1 MSLFNIKSTS
11 IRVVKAISLFA
22 MLLLSIPAYSQDST
36 TYVRLNANPF
46 AAPFYIFSSTPNGDS
61 IEVNLEK
68 GFTHTFIRTDGG
80 HAFNIGDGWKEE
92 NSQIQATSN
101 GSGGVVGGAASIV
114 SGEQLTITI
123 PEDFSGDSLTYF
135 CYAHSSMVGSLSVVE
150 NTTPDV
156 DSTTYVRLNDNPYSP
171 PHYIFS
177 TSPNGESIDVVLE
190 KNSTHT
196 FIRTDGGHP
205 FNIGDAW
212 KQENTQIQATS
223 NGSGGVVGDVASIDN
238 SEQLTITIPGDFS
251 GDSLSYFCYPHS
263 SMIGSLLVVENSSSN
278 TDDNLGQPNQILN
291 WDFDAN
297 GETDALT
304 DGLLLLRYSFG
315 LRGDA
320 LTDNAVAINSTLT
333 TQQIMN
339 SMSTV
344 SNIADIDGNGEIDAL
359 TDGLLL
365 LRYLFGLKG
374 DSLVAGS
381 LATDATRTTSQEI
394 EQYLASHE
402 PTQSM
407 AQTSG
412 LLVPMSDSLEFS
424 SKLTQSYDAL
434 FGVRSDVMVDAMP
447 EMAMDA
453 AASDSGGE
461 SFTTTYTLEKTI
473 DEHDF
478 VKYDGDNKH
487 LFIAPSYSLYDDCCF
502 IFEEPIALSND
513 AIEVGEESVL
523 ADEPINPITPEQRSI
538 KIMATN
544 PDQASVEQVGSIY
557 VDDNQTI
564 EGLYINDN
572 QLASINSSG
581 WWGMYGSA
589 FMDASNWRGQT
600 TGLTV
605 YDISDVTDPQLDWKF
620 EIDGGFVTSRKKGDV
635 VYLVARHT
643 PQITNYVDFPTVE
656 QEEQNQQII
665 DDVSPSDLLPKG
677 YINDQQFDLLST
689 ADCLAINDSHD
700 LAPDQ
705 SGYPTMTM
713 LVAINVAEKTVVNS
727 SCYLESTSGVY
738 VSQNAIYFIQS
749 EGWGTN
755 ARTILHRFNLSANLG
770 YTGSGEV
777 QGHLFGSGEI
787 DFRINEYK
795 GYLRVVSSLWTGDS
809 EDSRDHQLTVLKQS
823 PESYSMTQVA
833 TLPSAE
839 HPSEIGKPN
848 EDLYGVR
855 FFGDTL
861 YLVTFERTDPLY
873 VLDLSNQENPIVAGE
888 LEVTGFSDFLH
899 PVNDDLLLG
908 LGQDE
913 NGLVKLELFNVSSMD
928 NPVSQTALSIGLGSN
943 WSYSPARYNRH
954 AFTYQRVSETTD
966 RFSVPVTL
974 SSPSTGYYQENR
986 LYTFSIFNKHQADAA
1001 SIFSNGYISGG
1012 SGNWWNNDRQRAVF
1026 HGESIFYVNGEN
1038 VISSFWEY
1046 PED

>member
-1 MSLFNIKSTS
+1 MSSSLKSISSCLVHGIS
-11 IRVVKAISLFA
+11 ILAVLIF
-22 MLLLSIPAYSQDST
+22 ITPAYAGDST
-36 TYVRLNANPF
+36 TYVRLTDSPF
-46 AAPFYIFSSTPNGDS
+46 SPPHYIFSTSPNGES
-61 IEVNLEK
+61 IDVALEK
-68 GFTHTFIRTDGG
+68 GFSHTFIRTDGG
-80 HAFNIGDGWKEE
+80 HAFNIGDGWKAE
-92 NSQIQATSN
+92 NSQIQATGN
-101 GSGGVVGGAASIV
+101 GSGGVVGTAASIV
-114 SGEQLTITI
+114 GEEQLTISI
-123 PEDFSGDSLTYF
+123 PE
-135 CYAHSSMVGSLSVVE
+135 
-150 NTTPDV
+150 
-156 DSTTYVRLNDNPYSP
+156 
-171 PHYIFS
+171 
-177 TSPNGESIDVVLE
+177 
-190 KNSTHT
+190 
-196 FIRTDGGHP
+196 
-205 FNIGDAW
+205 
-212 KQENTQIQATS
+212 
-223 NGSGGVVGDVASIDN
+223 
-238 SEQLTITIPGDFS
+238 DFS
-251 GDSLSYFCYPHS
+251 GDSLSYFCYAHS
-263 SMIGSLLVVENSSSN
+263 SMIGSLSVVENSTSD
-278 TDDNLGQPNQILN
+278 TDDNTGQPNQILN

-304 DGLLLLRYSFG
+304 DGLLLLRYAFG
-315 LRGDA
+315 LRDGA
-320 LTDNAVAINSTLT
+320 LTNNAVAIDSPLT
-333 TQQIMN
+333 NQQIMN

-344 SNIADIDGNGEIDAL
+344 SNIADIDGSGEIDAL

-365 LRYLFGLKG
+365 LRYLFGLQG
-374 DSLVAGS
+374 DSLISGS
-381 LATDATRTTSQEI
+381 LAINAARITSQEI
-394 EQYLASHE
+394 EQYIASHK
-402 PTQSM
+402 PAQSLV
-407 AQTSG
+407 QLSG

-424 SKLTQSYDAL
+424 TKLIQSYDAV
-434 FGVRSDVMVDAMP
+434 FGVRADVMIDAMP

-453 AASDSGGE
+453 ATSDSGGD

-478 VKYDGDNKH
+478 VKYDGENNH
-487 LFIAPSYSLYDDCCF
+487 LFIAPSYSMYDDCCF
-502 IFEEPIALSND
+502 IFEEPIALVDD
-513 AIEVGEESVL
+513 AIVVGEDDANGAVE
-523 ADEPINPITPEQRSI
+523 EPSDPTIPEQRAI
-538 KIMATN
+538 KIMATD
-544 PDQASVEQVGSIY
+544 PDHATVEQVGNIII
-557 VDDNQTI
+557 DDNRTI

-581 WWGMYGSA
+581 WWGMYGPA
-589 FMDASNWRGQT
+589 FMEVSNWRGQT
-600 TGLTV
+600 TGVTV
-605 YDISDVTDPQLDWKF
+605 YDISDVTDPKLDWKF
-620 EIDGGFVTSRKKGDV
+620 EIDGGFVTSRKKGDI

-643 PQITNYVDFPTVE
+643 PQITNYIDFPTVE

-665 DDVSPSDLLPKG
+665 DDVSPSELLPKG

-700 LAPDQ
+700 MAPDQ
-705 SGYPTMTM
+705 YGYPTMTM

-738 VSQNAIYFIQS
+738 VSQNGIYLIQS
-749 EGWGTN
+749 EGWGSN

-787 DFRINEYK
+787 DFRINEHK
-795 GYLRVVSSLWTGDS
+795 GYLRVVSSNWTGDS

-823 PESYSMTQVA
+823 PETYSMTQVA
-833 TLPSAE
+833 TLPSEE
-839 HPSEIGKPN
+839 HPNEIGKPN

-873 VLDLSNQENPIVAGE
+873 VLDLSDQENPIVAGE

-913 NGLVKLELFNVSSMD
+913 NGLVKLELFNVSSMQE
-928 NPVSQTALSIGLGSN
+928 PVSQTALSIGSDAG

-974 SSPSTGYYQENR
+974 SSPSMGYYQENR
-986 LYTFSIFNKHQADAA
+986 LYTFSIFNKDQADAA

-1026 HGESIFYVNGEN
+1026 HGESIFYINGEN